1 MATESILR
9 PGELKAILLK
19 EIEAADLAALDVQDL
34 GSVLEVKDG
43 IARVYGL
50 SSAMAGEMLEFTA
63 SKTHQTV
70 AGLALNLEEDNL
82 GAVILGDYLQLREGD
97 EVRRTGRVLEV
108 PVGQELVGRVVNP
121 LGQPLDGLGPHLKG
135 PTGLVIS
142 KQDPVALAKALQA
155 FVKTNALLQIKLG
168 YVEGQLLAPA
178 EIRALAD
185 LPSREAL
192 RAKLVGAIQG
202 PLAQLVGLLTAPHR
216 ELVYVLQQRG
226 KGAAE

>member
-1 MATESILR
+1 VPTQAKIQEVES
-9 PGELKAILLK
+9 LKARLIGVKTAVLTEYRGLTVHQLS
-19 EIEAADLAALDVQDL
+19 DLRKQL
-34 GSVLEVKDG
+34 
-43 IARVYGL
+43 R
-50 SSAMAGEMLEFTA
+50 
-63 SKTHQTV
+63 TV
-70 AGLALNLEEDNL
+70 AAEYKVLKNRLARR
-82 GAVILGDYLQLREGD
+82 ALQGS
-97 EVRRTGRVLEV
+97 
-108 PVGQELVGRVVNP
+108 
-121 LGQPLDGLGPHLKG
+121 PLDGLGPHLKG

-178 EIRALAD
+178 DIKALAD

>member
-1 MATESILR
+1 VPTQAKIQEVES
-9 PGELKAILLK
+9 LKARLIGVKTAVLTEYRGLTVQQLS
-19 EIEAADLAALDVQDL
+19 DLRKQL
-34 GSVLEVKDG
+34 
-43 IARVYGL
+43 R
-50 SSAMAGEMLEFTA
+50 
-63 SKTHQTV
+63 TV
-70 AGLALNLEEDNL
+70 AAEYKVLKNRLARR
-82 GAVILGDYLQLREGD
+82 ALQGS
-97 EVRRTGRVLEV
+97 
-108 PVGQELVGRVVNP
+108 
-121 LGQPLDGLGPHLKG
+121 PLDGLGPHLKG

-178 EIRALAD
+178 DIKALAD

-202 PLAQLVGLLTAPHR
+202 PLAQLVGLLTARHR
-216 ELVYVLQQRG
+216 ELVYILQQRG

>member
-1 MATESILR
+1 VPTQAKIQEVES
-9 PGELKAILLK
+9 LKARLIGVKTAVLTEYRGLTVQQLS
-19 EIEAADLAALDVQDL
+19 DLRKQL
-34 GSVLEVKDG
+34 
-43 IARVYGL
+43 R
-50 SSAMAGEMLEFTA
+50 
-63 SKTHQTV
+63 TV
-70 AGLALNLEEDNL
+70 AAEYKVLKNRLARR
-82 GAVILGDYLQLREGD
+82 ALQGS
-97 EVRRTGRVLEV
+97 
-108 PVGQELVGRVVNP
+108 
-121 LGQPLDGLGPHLKG
+121 PLDGLGPHLKG

-178 EIRALAD
+178 DIKALAD

-192 RAKLVGAIQG
+192 LAMLVGAIQG
-202 PLAQLVGLLTAPHR
+202 PMAQLVGLLTAPHR

>member
-1 MATESILR
+1 MPTQAKVQEVESLRARLTGVKTAVLTEYRGLTVQQLSDLR
-9 PGELKAILLK
+9 KQL
-19 EIEAADLAALDVQDL
+19 
-34 GSVLEVKDG
+34 
-43 IARVYGL
+43 R
-50 SSAMAGEMLEFTA
+50 
-63 SKTHQTV
+63 TV
-70 AGLALNLEEDNL
+70 AAEYKVLKNRLARR
-82 GAVILGDYLQLREGD
+82 ALQGS
-97 EVRRTGRVLEV
+97 
-108 PVGQELVGRVVNP
+108 
-121 LGQPLDGLGPHLKG
+121 PLDGLGPHLTG

-155 FVKTNALLQIKLG
+155 FVKTNVLLQIKLG

-202 PLAQLVGLLTAPHR
+202 PLAQLVGLLTAPQR

>member
-1 MATESILR
+1 VPTQAKIQEVES
-9 PGELKAILLK
+9 LKARLIGVKTAVLTEYRGLTVQQLS
-19 EIEAADLAALDVQDL
+19 DLRKQL
-34 GSVLEVKDG
+34 
-43 IARVYGL
+43 R
-50 SSAMAGEMLEFTA
+50 
-63 SKTHQTV
+63 TV
-70 AGLALNLEEDNL
+70 AAEYKVLKNRLARR
-82 GAVILGDYLQLREGD
+82 ALQGS
-97 EVRRTGRVLEV
+97 
-108 PVGQELVGRVVNP
+108 
-121 LGQPLDGLGPHLKG
+121 PLDGLGPHLKG

-155 FVKTNALLQIKLG
+155 FVKTSALLQIKLG

-178 EIRALAD
+178 DIKALAD

-192 RAKLVGAIQG
+192 RAMLVGAIQG

>member
-1 MATESILR
+1 VPTQAKIQEVES
-9 PGELKAILLK
+9 LKARLIGVKTAVLTEYRGLTVQQLS
-19 EIEAADLAALDVQDL
+19 DLRKQL
-34 GSVLEVKDG
+34 
-43 IARVYGL
+43 R
-50 SSAMAGEMLEFTA
+50 
-63 SKTHQTV
+63 TV
-70 AGLALNLEEDNL
+70 AAEYKVLKNRLARR
-82 GAVILGDYLQLREGD
+82 ALQGS
-97 EVRRTGRVLEV
+97 
-108 PVGQELVGRVVNP
+108 
-121 LGQPLDGLGPHLKG
+121 PLDGLGPHLKG

-178 EIRALAD
+178 DIKVLAD

-192 RAKLVGAIQG
+192 RAMLVGAIQG